1 MWYNELI
8 FLIKLSGP
16 SLKMSCMSLHEFI
29 NIRELHVLPVCRC
42 LMLHKNYYS
51 QSLRGVSLESQ
62 EVSQGN
68 PLHYFVLFL
77 KGYKGK
83 P

>member
-1 MWYNELI
+1 MHELI
-8 FLIKLSGP
+8 YI
-16 SLKMSCMSLHEFI
+16 H
-29 NIRELHVLPVCRC
+29 ELHVLPVCHC
-42 LMLHKNYYS
+42 PLLHKNYYS
-51 QSLRGVSLESQ
+51 QSLRGFSLESQ

-77 KGYKGK
+77 KGCKGK